1 MTNLIKK
8 IKLSQGKYALVDNE
22 DHEHLDQFSWHY
34 LRAPKDSYG
43 YAVCSTPPYRNKKM
57 HRVIL
62 NAKKGQIVDHIN
74 HDGLDNRRVNIRIVT
89 KSQNAF
95 NRRTKNKYDYK
106 GVNCVKDRNGQH
118 KYWTA
123 RITVGG
129 KRKYLGV
136 FSTALEA
143 ATAYNNA
150 LDKYHKGIGVKNN
163 V

>member
-74 HDGLDNRRVNIRIVT
+74 HDGLDNRRKNLRIVT
-89 KSQNAF
+89 ASESNR
-95 NRRTKNKYDYK
+95 NRRTKNRYGYV
-106 GVNCVKDRNGQH
+106 GVHKTKDHNGVE
-118 KYWTA
+118 KYWIA
-123 RITVGG
+123 RITVAGE
-129 KRKYLGV
+129 RLYLGT
-136 FSTALEA
+136 FPTALEA
-143 ATAYNNA
+143 GRAYDKA
-150 LDKYHKGIGVKNN
+150 IDKYHNGIGVKNN